1 MDTLKDAKN
10 TLKKEVTDIFM
21 SNQNEVKEKVLK
33 WAKRLDTEKRNFQRV
48 R

>member
-21 SNQNEVKEKVLK
+21 SNQNEVKEKVMK
-33 WAKRLDTEKRNFQRV
+33 WAKRLDTEKRKF
-48 R
+48 